1 MARVALVHLH
11 RTAVVSWEKA
21 EAWTCLQFL
30 HIRGVMLLSI
40 VMAAS
45 AEKENGNDPEE
56 APLEAFPDEFHFN

>member
-1 MARVALVHLH
+1 
-11 RTAVVSWEKA
+11 
-21 EAWTCLQFL
+21 
-30 HIRGVMLLSI
+30 MLLSI